1 MYDGYLT
8 IGGYEVFNRART
20 TAYLK
25 ALLPGKV
32 QVLCDDKAL
41 NTALGHGTY
50 TTPARDNAPW
60 YRGRRQAGAKFLGLL
75 PGKHTGA
82 EDSTMGLDKTELSG
96 DGAIFTSP
104 RYAGKE
110 IRFTATA
117 YALDEEGMSEGLSW
131 LRDTLSNDGCSEAEF
146 GCTGRDMKMFAAM
159 PTTKVAA
166 YGFTRM
172 FHRVEV
178 TEGPLLKKQRRVNG
192 FLMYE
197 LEFTVTAGIPWA
209 FTSLADIG
217 TLAMDTGVNFQDP
230 AGEDCGAG
238 TNAYDDF
245 VSDPYFTAISRP
257 PRPPVI
263 LPPNVLNITSWRR
276 KTLTI
281 PATHTQRW
289 GRVVPVVN
297 VLTENAVQYMRLR
310 FYRQEHGTTGCD
322 YDGEFLISYIPA
334 TAVLTLDAIKREAT
348 MKLSDGR
355 RVPAGHLLFGS
366 GGKPFMWPTLGC
378 QHTYTMVAD
387 LMPGQ
392 PGVAVTLDTAVRE

>member
-1 MYDGYLT
+1 MYDGYLS
-8 IGGYEVFNRART
+8 IGGYEVLNRART
-20 TAYLK
+20 AAYIK
-25 ALLPGKV
+25 SLLPGKAD
-32 QVLCDDKAL
+32 VLCDDAAL
-41 NTALGHGTY
+41 RPALGHGAY

-75 PGKHTGA
+75 PGKVQGA
-82 EDSTMGLDKTELSG
+82 EDSTLGVDQTELSG

-104 RYAGKE
+104 RYSAKE
-110 IRFTATA
+110 MRFTATA
-117 YALDEEGMSEGLSW
+117 FALDEEGMSEGWAW

-146 GCTGRDMKMFAAM
+146 GCTGREMKMFAAM
-159 PTTKVAA
+159 PATKVAA
-166 YGFTRM
+166 YGLSRN

-178 TEGPLLKKQRRVNG
+178 TEGPLLKKQRRING
-192 FLMYE
+192 FLMWE

-217 TLAMDTGVNFQDP
+217 TLAMDTGVNHQD
-230 AGEDCGAG
+230 AVGENCGAG
-238 TNAYDDF
+238 VNAYDDF
-245 VSDPYFTAISRP
+245 VTDPYYTAISRP

-263 LPPNVLNITSWRR
+263 LPPNVLDISSWRR

-289 GRVVPVVN
+289 GRVAPVVN
-297 VLTENAVQYMRLR
+297 VLTENAVQYMRIR
-310 FYRQEHGTTGCD
+310 FYRESAGTTGCD

-334 TAVLTLDAIKREAT
+334 TAILTLDAIRREAT

-366 GGKPFMWPTLGC
+366 DGKPFMWPTLGC
-378 QHTYTMVAD
+378 QHNYTMVAD

-392 PGVAVTLDTAVRE
+392 PGVAVVLETAVRE